1 MKEELIKL
9 LGLPAEATDA
19 DVIAAVKGLQRDAA
33 KDPEEAAI
41 RKLIAESHG
50 ALSRDAAKQ
59 VLADR
64 ATHAKNLE
72 KAEKKAP
79 KK

>member
-9 LGLPAEATDA
+9 LGLKAEATDA
-19 DVIAAVKGLQRDAA
+19 DVIAGVKALQR
-33 KDPEEAAI
+33 EAALDASEAEI
-41 RKLIAESHG
+41 RKLMAESGG

-64 ATHAKNLE
+64 ATHAENL
-72 KAEKKAP
+72 KKQKKAD